1 MAKLFLSYSS
11 RDRDVAYQLAR
22 QLRELGHD
30 LVLDVDALAPG
41 DHWREML
48 LEGLRSADGMVVL
61 ISKHALESQFVVS
74 EIGAARAFSRESGKT
89 FIIPVVLDD
98 VPIPPVV
105 QDLFAIE
112 SAGQTLE
119 EIVFRID
126 QAIASHQA
134 KVAGRSARED
144 AQQEQREARREQ
156 LEQDASPFVE
166 EALRDLAAREKRSRS
181 LHHLWS
187 IFGML
192 SLIAAASA
200 GVFSLL
206 EIPENWGVSVAST
219 ISFSL
224 KSLVS
229 IGVMI
234 VAAKAGFSLA
244 DGNREEAMRNADR
257 IHAINFGKFYLKAF
271 GGDANSEEIREVFEH
286 WNIGGISNLGA
297 GNSSLTSEAA
307 ASGLT
312 PEMLKATAEVFK
324 AVGNVQKKA
333 G

>member
-11 RDRDVAYQLAR
+11 RDREVAHGLAR
-22 QLRELGHD
+22 QLRELGHE

-41 DHWREML
+41 DQWREVL
-48 LEGLRSADGMVVL
+48 LEGLRSADGLVVL
-61 ISKHALESQFVVS
+61 ISEHSLESQFVIS

-89 FIIPVVLDD
+89 FIIPVIIGAI
-98 VPIPPVV
+98 PIPAVV

-112 SAGQTLE
+112 AENLGVDDIAL
-119 EIVFRID
+119 RID

-134 KVAGRSARED
+134 KMAGRSARED

-166 EALRDLAAREKRSRS
+166 EALSDLAAREKRNRR
-181 LHHLWS
+181 LHHAWS
-187 IFGML
+187 IFGIL
-192 SLIAAASA
+192 SLIAAASV
-200 GVFSLL
+200 GVVSLL
-206 EIPENWGVSVAST
+206 EIPENLGDSIATTVSY
-219 ISFSL
+219 SL

-234 VAAKAGFSLA
+234 IASKASFSLA
-244 DGNREEAMRNADR
+244 SENRDEAIRQADR

-271 GGDANSEEIREVFEH
+271 GGDADSEELRQVFEH
-286 WNIGGISNLGA
+286 WNIGGRTDA
-297 GNSSLTSEAA
+297 RRSLPPTSEDTPT
-307 ASGLT
+307 GLT
-312 PEMLKATAEVFK
+312 PELLKATAEVFK
-324 AVGNVQKKA
+324 AMGSVQKKV